1 MVQHTNSFI
10 WVFIEWVL
18 MINIAKDQSFSTHAK
33 HSEKLTCAFQEL
45 RNVSFS
51 EHFVVDTEL
60 ITHKMI

>member
-1 MVQHTNSFI
+1 
-10 WVFIEWVL
+10 